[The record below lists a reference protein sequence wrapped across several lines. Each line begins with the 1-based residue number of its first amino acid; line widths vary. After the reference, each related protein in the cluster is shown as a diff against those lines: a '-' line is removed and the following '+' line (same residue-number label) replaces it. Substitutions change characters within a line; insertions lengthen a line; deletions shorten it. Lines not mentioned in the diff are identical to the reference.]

1 MYGSDCLRSSVEVMQ
16 IRILGSAAGGGF
28 PQWNCNCAGCQAT
41 RRGDNGVHQRT
52 QSSLAVRGS
61 SGDWFLVNASPDV
74 RQQLERL
81 RNGTPTSVRS
91 SPVAG
96 VLLSDAE
103 IDHTAGLMIL
113 RESGE
118 PLQVYGT
125 DTVRQALT
133 EGFSLLR
140 VLKDYCGVEW
150 SVIKPGSFIS
160 LGSTRK
166 SSLEVEAFLLPGTP
180 PKYMRSISTEG
191 NWVVGFTFRDR
202 LSGGVATYAP
212 ALAEFTPSILERFES
227 SDCILVD
234 GTFWQ
239 NDELLELGM
248 SKRNAI
254 AMGHLPLSG
263 DDGSLSYLS
272 KLSCSRK
279 IFTHINNTNPILI
292 PNSPQRKMVEA
303 AGVEVGYDGL
313 TVEL

>member
-1 MYGSDCLRSSVEVMQ
+1 MLV
-16 IRILGSAAGGGF
+16 RILGSAAGGGF
-28 PQWNCNCAGCQAT
+28 PQWNCNCNGCQAT
-41 RRGDNGVHQRT
+41 RRGEKGVHQRT
-52 QSSLAVRGS
+52 QSSLAVRGT

-81 RNGTPTSVRS
+81 RDGVPNSIRS
-91 SPVAG
+91 SPIAG

-103 IDHTAGLMIL
+103 IDHTTGLMIL
-113 RESGE
+113 RESSQ

-140 VLKDYCGVEW
+140 VLKNYCGVEW
-150 SVIKPGSFIS
+150 SVIEPDSTVS
-160 LGSTRK
+160 LGDD
-166 SSLEVEAFLLPGTP
+166 SSLEVEVFLLTGTP
-180 PKYMRSISTEG
+180 PKYMRSNSSAEG

-202 LSGGVATYAP
+202 QSGGVVTYAP
-212 ALAEFTPSILERFES
+212 ALAELTPSILERFKS

-234 GTFWQ
+234 GTFWR
-239 NDELLELGM
+239 NEELLKLEM
-248 SKRNAI
+248 STRTAL

-263 DDGSLSYLS
+263 EDGSLTSLS

-292 PNSPQRKMVEA
+292 ANSPERQLVEA
-303 AGVEVGYDGL
+303 AGMEVGYDGL
-313 TVEL
+313 TIEL

>member
-1 MYGSDCLRSSVEVMQ
+1 MYGSNRLRPSVEVMQ

-41 RRGDNGVHQRT
+41 RRGELGVHQRT

-81 RNGTPTSVRS
+81 RDRSPTSIRS
-91 SPVAG
+91 SPIAG

-113 RESGE
+113 RESSE
-118 PLQVYGT
+118 PLKIYGT

-150 SVIKPGSFIS
+150 SVIEPGSVVSIA
-160 LGSTRK
+160 TK
-166 SSLEVEAFLLPGTP
+166 KESSLEIEPFLLPGTP
-180 PKYMRSISTEG
+180 PKYMSSSLTKG
-191 NWVVGFTFRDR
+191 NWVIGFTFRDR
-202 LSGGVATYAP
+202 LSDGVATYAP
-212 ALAEFTPSILERFES
+212 ALAELTPSIIARFES

-239 NDELLELGM
+239 DDELVKLGM
-248 SKRNAI
+248 STRTALM
-254 AMGHLPLSG
+254 MGHLPLSG
-263 DDGSLSYLS
+263 ESGSLNRLS
-272 KLSCSRK
+272 QLSPSRK
-279 IFTHINNTNPILI
+279 IFTHINNTNPILRDH
-292 PNSPQRKMVEA
+292 SPERQIVEA
-303 AGVEVGYDGL
+303 AGMEVGYDGL
-313 TVEL
+313 TIEL

>member
-1 MYGSDCLRSSVEVMQ
+1 MQ

-41 RRGDNGVHQRT
+41 RRGERGVHQRT

-61 SGDWFLVNASPDV
+61 SGEWFLVNASPDV

-81 RNGTPTSVRS
+81 RDRLSTSIRS
-91 SPVAG
+91 SPIAG

-113 RESGE
+113 RESNE
-118 PLQVYGT
+118 PLQIYGT
-125 DTVRQALT
+125 DTVKQALT

-140 VLKDYCGVEW
+140 VLKDYCGVKW
-150 SVIKPGSFIS
+150 SVIEPGSVVNIA
-160 LGSTRK
+160 TEE
-166 SSLEVEAFLLPGTP
+166 SSLEIEAFLLTGTP
-180 PKYMRSISTEG
+180 PKYMRSSITQG
-191 NWVVGFTFRDR
+191 NWVIGFTFRDR

-212 ALAEFTPSILERFES
+212 ALAELTPSIIDRFES

-239 NDELLELGM
+239 DDELVRLGM
-248 SKRNAI
+248 STRTAL

-263 DDGSLSYLS
+263 EDGSLNRLS
-272 KLSCSRK
+272 KLSPSRK

-292 PNSPQRKMVEA
+292 DNSPERRIVEA
-303 AGVEVGYDGL
+303 AGMEVGYDGL
-313 TVEL
+313 TIEL

>member
-1 MYGSDCLRSSVEVMQ
+1 ML

-41 RRGDNGVHQRT
+41 RRGEKGVHQRT
-52 QSSLAVRGS
+52 QSSLAVRGTL
-61 SGDWFLVNASPDV
+61 GDWFLVNASPDV

-81 RNGTPTSVRS
+81 RDGTPTSIRS
-91 SPVAG
+91 SPIAG
-96 VLLSDAE
+96 VLLSDGE

-113 RESGE
+113 RESSK
-118 PLQVYGT
+118 PLNIYGT
-125 DTVRQALT
+125 DTVKQALT

-150 SVIKPGSFIS
+150 SVIEPGSAVS
-160 LGSTRK
+160 LGSNGE

-180 PKYMRSISTEG
+180 PKYMRSSSPAEG
-191 NWVVGFTFRDR
+191 NWVVGFTFSDR
-202 LSGGVATYAP
+202 VSGGVLTYAP
-212 ALAEFTPSILERFES
+212 ALAEFTPAILERFES

-239 NDELLELGM
+239 NDELVKLGM
-248 SKRNAI
+248 STRTAL

-263 DDGSLSYLS
+263 ADGSLSRLS
-272 KLSCSRK
+272 QLSCSRK

-292 PNSPQRKMVEA
+292 DHSPERQKVEA
-303 AGVEVGYDGL
+303 AGIEVGYDGL
-313 TVEL
+313 TIEL

>member
-1 MYGSDCLRSSVEVMQ
+1 MYGSNRLRPSVEVMQ

-28 PQWNCNCAGCQAT
+28 PQWNCNCPGCQAT
-41 RRGDNGVHQRT
+41 RRGEGVHQRT

-81 RNGTPTSVRS
+81 RDRSPTSIRS
-91 SPVAG
+91 SPIAG
-96 VLLSDAE
+96 VLLTDGE

-113 RESGE
+113 RESNE
-118 PLQVYGT
+118 PLQIYGT

-150 SVIKPGSFIS
+150 SVIEPGSVID
-160 LGSTRK
+160 LGD
-166 SSLEVEAFLLPGTP
+166 LEIETFLLPGTP
-180 PKYMRSISTEG
+180 PKYMRDRASSQG
-191 NWVVGFTFRDR
+191 NWVIGFTFRDR
-202 LSGGVATYAP
+202 ASDKVATYAP
-212 ALAEFTPSILERFES
+212 ALAELTPSIIDRFES

-239 NDELLELGM
+239 DDELVKLGM
-248 SKRNAI
+248 STRTALT
-254 AMGHLPLSG
+254 MGHLPLSG
-263 DDGSLSYLS
+263 EDGSLNRLS
-272 KLSCSRK
+272 QLSPSRK

-292 PNSPQRKMVEA
+292 DNSPERQTVEA
-303 AGVEVGYDGL
+303 AGMEVGYDGL
-313 TVEL
+313 TIEL